1 MFKWMLYTWD
11 ITQNYMLIFTH
22 CYMCKMQN
30 APREN
35 RKTVLAANSIVV
47 FMVPDL

>member
-1 MFKWMLYTWD
+1 MDAIHLGYNTKLYVF
-11 ITQNYMLIFTH
+11 FTH

-35 RKTVLAANSIVV
+35 RKTILAANSIVV
-47 FMVPDL
+47 FMLPDL